1 MKRTTKHDHMG
12 QETLALL
19 DSAVARADGG
29 VVAILRH
36 SARYY
41 PETPDQ
47 EVFMTLT
54 EEGKEFAKVFG
65 QNLAQEMKP
74 QLYSSCIT
82 RCMETA
88 YLIGMGYAESYQ
100 QFPAPAMVVTE
111 LTPFYLNDIPAAI
124 GRQEKVGH
132 DPYLR
137 MWFNEEL
144 PVNEIAA
151 PQECATAIVR
161 AMEEKLSSLQPKEVG
176 LAISHDWNIFPV
188 KEFFLAQTHE
198 EYGHIGYLEAVVLF
212 RENGRLFL
220 QGIHGEKRAIVV

>member
-1 MKRTTKHDHMG
+1 MKRSTKYDYLG
-12 QETLALL
+12 EESLVLLAA
-19 DSAVARADGG
+19 AVEAADGG
-29 VVAILRH
+29 VMAILRH

-41 PETPDQ
+41 PKTPDQ

-54 EEGKEFAKVFG
+54 EEGKEFARDFG
-65 QNLAQEMKP
+65 SKLAKKSSP
-74 QLYSSCIT
+74 QLFCSHIT

-88 YLIGMGYAESYQ
+88 YLIGMGYAASHQ
-100 QFPAPAMVVTE
+100 QFPAPVSVVTE

-144 PVNEIAA
+144 PVSEIAA
-151 PQECATAIVR
+151 PQQCATSIVR
-161 AMEEKLSSLQPKEVG
+161 AMEKMLANLQHKEVG

-212 RENGRLFL
+212 RENGR
-220 QGIHGEKRAIVV
+220 AIAVGARCQQ

>member
-1 MKRTTKHDHMG
+1 MKRTTKHDYRG
-12 QETLALL
+12 KETLALL
-19 DSAVARADGG
+19 ESALDIADGG
-29 VVAILRH
+29 VVAVLRH

-41 PETPDQ
+41 PETPNQ

-54 EEGKEFAKVFG
+54 EEGKQFACDFG
-65 QNLAQEMKP
+65 QKLVQEITP
-74 QLYSSCIT
+74 QLYSSYIT

-88 YLIGMGYAESYQ
+88 YLIGMGYGMSHK
-100 QFPAPAMVVTE
+100 QFPSPVSVVTE

-132 DPYLR
+132 DHYLR

-144 PVNEIAA
+144 PVSEIIA
-151 PQECATAIVR
+151 PQQCAREIVL
-161 AMEEKLSSLQPKEVG
+161 AMEKIVAGLQHKEVA
-176 LAISHDWNIFPV
+176 LAVTHDWNIFPL

-212 RENGRLFL
+212 RENGRSFL
-220 QGIHGEKRAIVV
+220 QGIYGDKRAFAV